1 MRIQFFKRSIRR
13 FYKPD
18 LLHSKQETAD
28 RSPKGGGDSCCGA
41 GANEVPPV
49 LGVPEPLEEGQVE
62 AKGLGLQGDETEKY
76 IFT

>member
-1 MRIQFFKRSIRR
+1 MRIEFFKRSTRR

-28 RSPKGGGDSCCGA
+28 RSPEGGGDSCCGTCA
-41 GANEVPPV
+41 DEVPPV
-49 LGVPEPLEEGQVE
+49 LGVSEPLEEGQVE